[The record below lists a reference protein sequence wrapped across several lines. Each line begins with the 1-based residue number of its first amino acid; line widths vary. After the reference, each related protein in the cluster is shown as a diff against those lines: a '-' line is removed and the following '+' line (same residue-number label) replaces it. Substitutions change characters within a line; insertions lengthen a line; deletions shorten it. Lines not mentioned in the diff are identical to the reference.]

1 MKTAIIGCGKVGHIH
16 AAALRDLPESEFTA
30 VCDQDDARA
39 AAFAA
44 QYGVRPYADAATMF
58 VEAGVEAVVIC
69 TPHPLHA
76 APAIL
81 AAEHGVHVLVEKP
94 LAASLADC
102 DRMIAAAAKHGV
114 QLGVVSQRR
123 FFEPVLRMKAAVDAG
138 KIGKPILGTVM
149 MFSWRDEAYYQSD
162 PWRGK
167 WSTEGGG
174 VLINQ
179 SPHHLDILQWLMG
192 PIEEISGEW
201 ANLTHPYIEVED
213 TALATIRFRNGGLGN
228 VVVSLCQR
236 PGIYTKI
243 HIHGSNG
250 ASVGTQTDGGAT
262 FIAGMSNVLEP
273 PVNDVWTIPG
283 EEALLASFQAEDTAR
298 FAQIDPTAHYHW
310 LQDQDFLRAILEG
323 RPLRVPAEEGRK
335 VVELIQGIYQ
345 SGRQRRPVKFPVLAS
360 G

>member
-1 MKTAIIGCGKVGHIH
+1 MRTALIGCGKVGHLH
-16 AAALRDLPESEFTA
+16 AAALRDLPESNFTA
-30 VCDQDDARA
+30 VCDHDPTRA

-44 QYGVRPYADAATMF
+44 QYGMQAFSDAATMF
-58 VEAGVEAVVIC
+58 TQAGIQAVMIC

-81 AAEHGVHVLVEKP
+81 AAEHGVHALVEKP
-94 LAASLADC
+94 LAASLEDC
-102 DRMIAAAAKHGV
+102 DRMLDAAMRHGV

-123 FFEPVLRMKAAVDAG
+123 FFEPVLRMKAAIDAG
-138 KIGKPILGTVM
+138 KIGRPILGTVM
-149 MFSWRDEAYYQSD
+149 MFSWRDEAYYRSD

-192 PIEEISGEW
+192 PIDEVTGDW
-201 ANLTHPYIEVED
+201 ANLSHPYVEVED
-213 TALATIRFRNGGLGN
+213 TALATLRFRHGGLGN
-228 VVVSLCQR
+228 IVVSLCQR

-283 EEALLASFQAEDTAR
+283 EEADLAKHQAEDTAR
-298 FAQIDPTAHYHW
+298 FNAIDPTQHYHH
-310 LQDQDFLRAILEG
+310 LQIQDFLQAIRDQ
-323 RPLRVPAEEGRK
+323 RPLLVPATEGRK
-335 VVELIQGIYQ
+335 VVALIQAIYQ
-345 SGRQRRPVKFPVLAS
+345 SGRERRPVKL
-360 G
+360 

>member
-16 AAALRDLPESEFTA
+16 AAALSALPESQFTA
-30 VCDQDDARA
+30 VCDQDGPRA

-44 QYGVRPYADAATMF
+44 QYGVRPYTDAAAMF
-58 VEAGVEAVVIC
+58 TEAGIEAVVIC

-81 AAEHGVHVLVEKP
+81 AAGHHVHVLVEKP
-94 LAASLADC
+94 LAASLEDC
-102 DRMIAAAAKHGV
+102 DRMIAASYRYGI
-114 QLGVVSQRR
+114 QMGVVSQRR
-123 FFEPVLRMKAAVDAG
+123 FFEPVLRMKAAIDEG
-138 KIGKPILGTVM
+138 KIGKPVLGTVM

-192 PIEEISGEW
+192 PIDEISGEW
-201 ANLTHPYIEVED
+201 ANLSHPYIEVED
-213 TALATIRFRNGGLGN
+213 TALATIRFRNGALGN
-228 VVVSLCQR
+228 IVVSLCQR

-243 HIHGSNG
+243 HIHGANG

-273 PVNDVWTIPG
+273 PVNDIWTIPG
-283 EEALLASFQAEDTAR
+283 EEALLAGFQQDDR
-298 FAQIDPTAHYHW
+298 QQFQQIDATLHYHR
-310 LQDQDFLRAILEG
+310 LQDQDFLQAIIAG

-335 VVELIQGIYQ
+335 VVAMIQAIYR
-345 SGRQRRPVKFPVLAS
+345 SGRERVPVKP

>member
-1 MKTAIIGCGKVGHIH
+1 MRALRTAIIGCGKVGHIH
-16 AAALRDLPESEFTA
+16 AAALRDLPESSFTA
-30 VCDQDDARA
+30 VCDFDEARA
-39 AAFAA
+39 MGFAA
-44 QYGVRPYADAATMF
+44 QYGVRPFTDAARMF
-58 VEAGVEAVVIC
+58 TEAGIEAVVIC

-76 APAIL
+76 APAVL

-94 LAASLADC
+94 LAASLEDC
-102 DRMIAAAAKHGV
+102 DRMMAAAAKHGV

-149 MFSWRDEAYYQSD
+149 MFSWRDEAYYRSD

-167 WSTEGGG
+167 WQTEGGG

-179 SPHHLDILQWLMG
+179 SPHHLDILQWMMG
-192 PIEEISGEW
+192 PMDEVRGEW
-201 ANLTHPYIEVED
+201 ANLSHPYVEVED
-213 TALATIRFRNGGLGN
+213 TALATIRFRNGGLASI
-228 VVVSLCQR
+228 VVSLCQK

-243 HIHGSNG
+243 HVHGSNG

-283 EEALLASFQAEDTAR
+283 EEGLLPGFVAEDAER
-298 FAQIDPTAHYHW
+298 FGRIDATLHYHS
-310 LQDQDFLRAILEG
+310 LQDRDFLQAVLEG

-335 VVELIQGIYQ
+335 VVELIQGIYR
-345 SGRQRRPVKFPVLAS
+345 SGREGVAVKLRQ
-360 G
+360 

>member
-1 MKTAIIGCGKVGHIH
+1 MRTAIIGCGKVGHIH
-16 AAALRDLPESEFTA
+16 AAALRDLPGSSFAA
-30 VCDQDDARA
+30 VCDHDGPRA

-44 QYGVRPYADAATMF
+44 QYSVRPYTDAATMF
-58 VEAGVEAVVIC
+58 SEAGIQAVVIC

-94 LAASLADC
+94 LAASLEDC
-102 DRMIAAAAKHGV
+102 DRMIAAAAKHRV

-138 KIGKPILGTVM
+138 KIGRPILGTVM
-149 MFSWRDEAYYQSD
+149 MFSWRDEAYYRSD

-167 WSTEGGG
+167 WQTEGGG

-179 SPHHLDILQWLMG
+179 SPHHLDILQWIMG
-192 PIEEISGEW
+192 PIDEVSGEW
-201 ANLTHPYIEVED
+201 ANLSHPYIEVED
-213 TALATIRFRNGGLGN
+213 TALATIRFRNGGLGSI
-228 VVVSLCQR
+228 VVSLCQQ

-243 HIHGSNG
+243 HVHGSNG

-273 PVNDVWTIPG
+273 PVNDLWTIPG
-283 EEALLASFQAEDTAR
+283 EQQSLPGFQAEDSER
-298 FAQIDPTAHYHW
+298 FSQIDATLHYHR
-310 LQDQDFLRAILEG
+310 LQDQDFLQAIIEG

-335 VVELIQGIYQ
+335 VVELIQAIYR
-345 SGRQRRPVKFPVLAS
+345 SGRERSPVKLGS
-360 G
+360 GA

>member
-1 MKTAIIGCGKVGHIH
+1 VKTAIIGCGKVGHIH
-16 AAALRDLPESEFTA
+16 AAALRDLPESQFTA
-30 VCDQDDARA
+30 VCDFDGPRA

-44 QYGVRPYADAATMF
+44 QYGVRPYTDAAQMF
-58 VEAGVEAVVIC
+58 TEAGIEAVVIC

-81 AAEHGVHVLVEKP
+81 AAEHGVNVLVEKP

-102 DRMIAAAAKHGV
+102 DRMIAAAAKHNV

-123 FFEPVLRMKAAVDAG
+123 FFEPVMRMKAAVDAG

-179 SPHHLDILQWLMG
+179 SPHHLDILQWIMG
-192 PIEEISGEW
+192 PIDEVSGEW
-201 ANLTHPYIEVED
+201 ANLSHPYIEVED

-228 VVVSLCQR
+228 SVVSLCQR

-273 PVNDVWTIPG
+273 PLNDVWTIPG
-283 EEALLASFQAEDTAR
+283 EEPSLQAFREEDTAV
-298 FAQIDPTAHYHW
+298 FNSIDATAHYHL
-310 LQDQDFLRAILEG
+310 LQDQDFLRALIEG
-323 RPLRVPAEEGRK
+323 RPLHVPASEGRK
-335 VVELIQGIYQ
+335 VVELIDAIYR
-345 SGRQRRPVKFPVLAS
+345 SGRERRPIKL
-360 G
+360 

>member
-16 AAALRDLPESEFTA
+16 AAALRDLPESDFTA
-30 VCDQDDARA
+30 VCDHDGARA
-39 AAFAA
+39 TAFAA
-44 QYGVRPYADAATMF
+44 QYGVRPYTDAATMF
-58 VEAGVEAVVIC
+58 TASGIEAVVIC

-81 AAEHGVHVLVEKP
+81 AAEHGLHVLVEKP
-94 LAASLADC
+94 LAASLEDC
-102 DRMIAAAAKHGV
+102 DRMMAAAAKHGV

-123 FFEPVLRMKAAVDAG
+123 FFEPVLRMKAAIDSG
-138 KIGKPILGTVM
+138 KIGRPILGTVM

-162 PWRGK
+162 AWRGK

-192 PIEEISGEW
+192 PIDEVSGEW
-201 ANLTHPYIEVED
+201 ANLSHPYIEVED

-273 PVNDVWTIPG
+273 PVNDLWTIAG
-283 EEALLASFQAEDTAR
+283 EEASLAGFQAEDTAR
-298 FAQIDPTAHYHW
+298 FAKIDATLHYHY
-310 LQDQDFLRAILEG
+310 LQDQDFLQALIAG
-323 RPLRVPAEEGRK
+323 QPLKVPAEEGRK
-335 VVELIQGIYQ
+335 VVELIQAIYR
-345 SGRQRRPVKFPVLAS
+345 SGRERAPVRLRRA
-360 G
+360 GA

>member
-1 MKTAIIGCGKVGHIH
+1 VKTAIIRCGKVGHLH
-16 AAALRDLPESEFTA
+16 AAALRDLPESQFTA
-30 VCDQDDARA
+30 VCDHDGPRA
-39 AAFAA
+39 AAFATHYEVKA
-44 QYGVRPYADAATMF
+44 YTDAATMF
-58 VEAGVEAVVIC
+58 AEAGIEAVVIC

-94 LAASLADC
+94 LAASLEDC
-102 DRMIAAAAKHGV
+102 DRMIAAAAKHQV

-138 KIGKPILGTVM
+138 KIGRPILGTVM
-149 MFSWRDEAYYQSD
+149 MFSWRDEAYYRSD

-167 WSTEGGG
+167 WASEGGG

-179 SPHHLDILQWLMG
+179 SPHHLDILQWTMG
-192 PIEEISGEW
+192 PIEEVSGEW
-201 ANLTHPYIEVED
+201 ANLSHPYIEVKD
-213 TALATIRFRNGGLGN
+213 TALATLRFRNGGLGN
-228 VVVSLCQR
+228 IVVSLCQR

-243 HIHGSNG
+243 HIHGANG

-262 FIAGMSNVLEP
+262 FIAGMSNVLEA

-283 EEALLASFQAEDTAR
+283 KEALLAGYQAEDTER
-298 FAQIDPTAHYHW
+298 FRQIDPTAHYHF
-310 LQDQDFLRAILEG
+310 LQDQDFLRAIIEG

-335 VVELIQGIYQ
+335 VVALIEAIYQ
-345 SGRQRRPVKFPVLAS
+345 SGRERRPVKLPPR
-360 G
+360 